1 MIKVIGN
8 RSILEII
15 FIFTAVLVAGVVI
28 ATQAMSTSSVSI
40 LYNTLLDPR
49 FAAFSYLLDA
59 TLVLIVSLIFLRRH
73 KHYSNTVLFDALE
86 YVVTSFT
93 SFFAFLLVFATIMP
107 SSVTSG
113 WIFVYSASLALVLV
127 ILKDEHHRLR
137 DLTTMVSSVGVGLV
151 LGLNFSF
158 PYAMIILAAVA
169 VYDYVG
175 VFKSSEMVTLAK
187 AVACSDVSF
196 LVSAS
201 DLECVPEK
209 DLSRKEIDSY
219 IKYLRST
226 HELDDPKYRRILGS
240 GRLPV
245 ESQVSLGEGDLG
257 LPLMVAVSAFM
268 TFGTLLGIVAML
280 GAVAGIIVTMA
291 ILKAY
296 KHPIP
301 AIPPLFSVLGI
312 FTGVALVITN
322 TVNFFQFGA
331 LLLVASSLVMLI
343 DIHTITRRM
352 HCRAK

>member
-15 FIFTAVLVAGVVI
+15 LIFTIVLIVGTFI
-28 ATQAMSTSSVSI
+28 ATEAIRTSSVSI
-40 LYNTLLDPR
+40 LYSTLQDPR
-49 FAAFSYLLDA
+49 FTTFSYFLDA

-73 KHYSNTVLFDALE
+73 KHYSNTLLFDALE
-86 YVVTSFT
+86 YIVTSFT
-93 SFFAFLLVFATIMP
+93 SFFVFLIIFATAMP

-113 WIFVYSASLALVLV
+113 WIYVYSASLALALVL
-127 ILKDEHHRLR
+127 LKDEHHRLR
-137 DLTTMVSSVGVGLV
+137 DFTTMVSSVGVGLV
-151 LGLNFSF
+151 LGLNFTF
-158 PYAMIILAAVA
+158 PYAMIVLAAVA

-187 AVACSDVSF
+187 AVSCSDISF

-209 DLSRKEIDSY
+209 GLSQKEIDSY
-219 IKYLRST
+219 INYLMST
-226 HELDDPKYRRILGS
+226 RELDNPRYRRILGS

-257 LPLMVAVSAFM
+257 LPLMVAISAFASL
-268 TFGTLLGIVAML
+268 GTLLGIVAML
-280 GAVAGIIVTMA
+280 GAMAGIIVTMA
-291 ILKAY
+291 ILKVY

-312 FTGVALVITN
+312 FTGVALLITN
-322 TVNFFQFGA
+322 PVNFFQFGA

-343 DIHTITRRM
+343 DIHTISRRM